1 MNNATPKILVVDDN
15 QATRTV
21 YRDWIAAIGG
31 VDVIEASGGQQAV
44 EIARAHDFA
53 MILLD
58 MGMPD
63 LDGFETAAVL
73 RQDLRLDTTPI
84 VFITTE
90 LSRHQRVQ
98 GYRMG
103 AVDCLV
109 SEPLDPE
116 IVTQKARVFLQLYR
130 KRQELQVALENTGR
144 LNQELH
150 TRLEQHVQALDQ
162 KTRLTMHEPL
172 TGLPNVALFNDRVA
186 FAIKRAQRSRL
197 LFALASARLGGLK
210 KVVDEYGQAAGDA
223 LIKTVS
229 SRMSQAL
236 RASDTVA
243 RVGEDKFALLFE
255 EIESAA
261 VAGSLAEKIH
271 TVVAQPVTLNSEIRN
286 GIIGLCVSVSIGVV
300 VYPDHAYTHAD
311 LTAFA
316 DLAMADVQRAGG
328 GVRVHNGSGRS
339 VPGVEN
345 SAPAPASPSPPL

>member
-1 MNNATPKILVVDDN
+1 MDNATPKILVVDDN

-31 VDVIEASGGQQAV
+31 VEVIEASGGQQAV
-44 EIARAHDFA
+44 EIARVHDFA

-73 RQDLRLDTTPI
+73 RQDARFDTTPI

-130 KRQELQVALENTGR
+130 KRQELQAALENTGR

-186 FAIKRAQRSRL
+186 IAIKRALRSRQ
-197 LFALASARLGGLK
+197 LFALASAGLGGLK
-210 KVVDEYGQAAGDA
+210 KVVDVHGQAVGNTVIKA
-223 LIKTVS
+223 LS

-243 RVGEDKFALLFE
+243 YVDGNKFALLFE
-255 EIESAA
+255 DLDSAA
-261 VAGSLAEKIH
+261 AAGSLAEKIH
-271 TVVAQPVTLNSEIRN
+271 MLITQPVAVHSDTRVGDIE
-286 GIIGLCVSVSIGVV
+286 VSVSFSIGVA
-300 VYPDHAYTHAD
+300 VYPDHARNHAD
-311 LTAFA
+311 LTAHA
-316 DLAMADVQRAGG
+316 NSAMADVQRAGG
-328 GVRVHNGSGRS
+328 GVRVHFGSGGQAI
-339 VPGVEN
+339 GVEN
-345 SAPAPASPSPPL
+345 GAPAPA